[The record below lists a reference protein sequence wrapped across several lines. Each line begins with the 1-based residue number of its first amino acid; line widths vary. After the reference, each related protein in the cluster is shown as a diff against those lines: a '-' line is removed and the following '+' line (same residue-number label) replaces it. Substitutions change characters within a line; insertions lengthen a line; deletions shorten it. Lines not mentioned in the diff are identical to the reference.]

1 LGALA
6 TGIFASKAVNP
17 AGNDGLLFGNYN
29 LFFVQLI
36 SVLVVWAFSF
46 IMTIII
52 SKLLDKSIGLAVTY
66 EEETVGLDISQH
78 GEEAYS
84 GI

>member
-1 LGALA
+1 M
-6 TGIFASKAVNP
+6 
-17 AGNDGLLFGNYN
+17 
-29 LFFVQLI
+29 LI
-36 SVLVVWAFSF
+36 VWAFSF